1 MGKVFAGIG
10 VSLTGFVMVLA
21 LIVTALATIATTPT
35 ESFAEDSPQTVCDPD
50 SGESSSV
57 EIPEEYQS
65 LVAGAAEESG
75 FSPSLIGAQIEQ
87 ESNWDPKAKSPAGAE
102 GIAQFMPGTWA
113 AFGEGGDP
121 LNPDD
126 AIPALGRYMLYLREF
141 MEDHADDEEE
151 LVGLVLA
158 GYNAGEGKVQQ
169 HDFDLDSITSSI
181 EETRLYIEIITTAA
195 EGDYTSDCEPD
206 NRGGGGDGSI
216 VDTAGTFA
224 WEEKVELPRST
235 AYGYGK
241 AESKPEFVAASTD
254 INDDLHTAYFTD
266 CGVFVATVMIASG
279 ADEDF
284 PIRGT
289 SAQLSYLQGSD
300 KYETF
305 TPSSEGDLEPGDIL
319 IVPGH
324 IYLYTGERNSS
335 ATGRA
340 QGASLYT
347 RVPGGHNFFLSDT
360 RGSYTAARLTE

>member
-21 LIVTALATIATTPT
+21 LILAALATIASTPT
-35 ESFAEDSPQTVCDPD
+35 ESYAEDSPQTVCDPD
-50 SGESSSV
+50 TGESGTV
-57 EIPEEYQS
+57 KIPEEYQT

-75 FSPSLIGAQIEQ
+75 FSPTLIGAQIEQ
-87 ESNWDPKAKSPAGAE
+87 ESNWDPKAESPAGAQ

-121 LNPDD
+121 FKPDD
-126 AIPALGRYMLYLREF
+126 AIPALGRYMLYLRQF

-158 GYNAGEGKVQQ
+158 GYNAGEGRVQE

-195 EGDYTSDCEPD
+195 DGDYTSDCESD
-206 NRGGGGDGSI
+206 NGGGGDGSI

-224 WEEKVELPRST
+224 WDDKVVLPRST

-254 INDDLHTAYFTD
+254 INNDLHTAYFTD
-266 CGVFVATVMIASG
+266 CGVYVATVMIASG

-284 PIRGT
+284 PVRGT
-289 SAQLSYLQGSD
+289 TAQLAYLQGSD

-305 TPSSEGDLEPGDIL
+305 NPSSEGDLEPGDIL

-324 IYLYTGERNSS
+324 IYIYTGERNSS
-335 ATGRA
+335 ETGRA

-347 RVPGGHNFFLSDT
+347 RVPSGHNFFLSDN

>member
-151 LVGLVLA
+151 QLADPLLVGRA
-158 GYNAGEGKVQQ
+158 GVGDGGDGGGGQAHDGTEGHEQ
-169 HDFDLDSITSSI
+169 
-181 EETRLYIEIITTAA
+181 R
-195 EGDYTSDCEPD
+195 
-206 NRGGGGDGSI
+206 RGGGDEVEAERGVLLAPLGGAGAGD
-216 VDTAGTFA
+216 AA
-224 WEEKVELPRST
+224 PRGGRGHRSSP
-235 AYGYGK
+235 APGR
-241 AESKPEFVAASTD
+241 ARAAS
-254 INDDLHTAYFTD
+254 AK
-266 CGVFVATVMIASG
+266 AS
-279 ADEDF
+279 
-284 PIRGT
+284 PRW
-289 SAQLSYLQGSD
+289 
-300 KYETF
+300 
-305 TPSSEGDLEPGDIL
+305 
-319 IVPGH
+319 
-324 IYLYTGERNSS
+324 R
-335 ATGRA
+335 
-340 QGASLYT
+340 
-347 RVPGGHNFFLSDT
+347 
-360 RGSYTAARLTE
+360 